1 MKKNKTSNTNN
12 HLKNNM
18 RTGIAKVLSFG
29 ALMIFSVWASAGDVL
44 SNISKSGEL
53 RACFEAGYMPFEMK
67 SKNNTYIGFDID
79 MGKLMAKH
87 MGVKY
92 VPVNTAWD
100 GIIPA
105 LLTGKCDIITAGMTI
120 TSERN
125 MRVNFADPYIII
137 GQSVLL
143 NSKLKDKITNYK
155 DLNDPK
161 YTIASKLGTTGEKAT
176 KQFLGKAKYNAFET
190 ETDAAIEVMN
200 GKADAMIY
208 DMPFISIYAAQ
219 NTDKATAILEPF
231 TYEPLGWAVKQGDAD
246 FLNFLNN
253 FLRQTKGDG
262 TYDRIYNKWFESDTW
277 LKQVN

>member
-1 MKKNKTSNTNN
+1 MIKNKASNITI
-12 HLKNNM
+12 HLQDNVK
-18 RTGIAKVLSFG
+18 TIITKAFAFVTLIS
-29 ALMIFSVWASAGDVL
+29 LSVWASAGDVL
-44 SNISKSGEL
+44 TNISKSGEL

-67 SKNNTYIGFDID
+67 SKNSTYIGFDID
-79 MGKLMAKH
+79 IGKLMAKH

-143 NSKLKDKITNYK
+143 NPKLKGKVTSYK

-176 KQFLGKAKYNAFET
+176 KQYLGKAKYNAFET

-219 NTDKATAILEPF
+219 NTGKATALLEPF
-231 TYEPLGWAVKQGDAD
+231 TYEPLGWAIKQGDAD

-262 TYDRIYNKWFESDTW
+262 TYDRIYNKWFESDAW

>member
-1 MKKNKTSNTNN
+1 MKKNKISNTNN
-12 HLKNNM
+12 HLKNNI
-18 RTGIAKVLSFG
+18 RTGITKALSFG

-125 MRVNFADPYIII
+125 MRVNFAEPYIII
-137 GQSVLL
+137 GQSILL
-143 NSKLKDKITNYK
+143 NSKLKGKITNYK

-246 FLNFLNN
+246 LLNFLNN